1 MRKKKKTEEMQLE
14 EKYLKELKKLRV
26 PLLTLDARWHQLF
39 PEHMKT
45 KKLAR
50 LEKELNE
57 LVKRQGQLNQDLK
70 DYANAKKALMENILL
85 NMTDGSDPDSAEKI
99 KKQDRNQKYLD
110 ELKEKTEKAEEHL
123 ETLPADITRKNQE
136 LLIESMRICYETLI
150 NNTKEIETEDIWI
163 STVRAMLT
171 QHILH
176 KQEMEIRNEE
186 TYKFMYDLLG
196 KRIIDMFDKD
206 YDVWKSSEH

>member
-1 MRKKKKTEEMQLE
+1 MRKKNKTEEMELE
-14 EKYLKELKKLRV
+14 EKYLRELKKLRV

-39 PEHMKT
+39 PDHLKT
-45 KKLAR
+45 KKLKR

-57 LVKRQGQLNQDLK
+57 LVKKQGQLNQDLK
-70 DYANAKKALMENILL
+70 DFSAAKKSLMDNILL
-85 NMTDGSDPDSAEKI
+85 NMTDGQEPDSQSRA
-99 KKQDRNQKYLD
+99 KKQDRNQKLLD
-110 ELKEKTEKAEEHL
+110 DLKEKREQAEDDLRKIPEKINR
-123 ETLPADITRKNQE
+123 TNQE

-150 NNTKEIETEDIWI
+150 LNTREIEKEDLWI

-196 KRIIDMFDKD
+196 KKIIDMFDKD
-206 YDVWKSSEH
+206 YDVWRGEEH

>member
-1 MRKKKKTEEMQLE
+1 MRKKKKTGEMQLE
-14 EKYLKELKKLRV
+14 EKYLTELKKLRV

-39 PEHMKT
+39 PEHKKT
-45 KKLAR
+45 KRLAR
-50 LEKELNE
+50 LEKELND
-57 LVKRQGQLNQDLK
+57 LVKRQGQLNQNLK

-85 NMTDGSDPDSAEKI
+85 NMTDGSEPNSAEKI

-110 ELKEKTEKAEEHL
+110 ELKEKTEQAEEHL
-123 ETLPADITRKNQE
+123 ETLPDDITRKNQE

-150 NNTKEIETEDIWI
+150 TNTKEIENDDIWI

-171 QHILH
+171 QRILH
-176 KQEMEIRNEE
+176 KQDLELRNEE

-206 YDVWKSSEH
+206 YDVWKRKE